1 MIDVIFFVIGV
12 IGAGLAGYSIRALQH
27 PAQERDKSGRFT
39 KKK

>member
-1 MIDVIFFVIGV
+1 MIDVIVCGIGL
-12 IGAGLAGYSIRALQH
+12 IGAGLVGYSIRALQH